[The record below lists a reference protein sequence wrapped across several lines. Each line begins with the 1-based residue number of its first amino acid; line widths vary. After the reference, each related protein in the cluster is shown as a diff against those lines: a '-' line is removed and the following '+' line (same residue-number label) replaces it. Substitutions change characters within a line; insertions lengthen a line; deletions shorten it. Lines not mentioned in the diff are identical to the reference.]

1 MTPSPKTRAFR
12 PHLLALALAS
22 AIAPATAQQPQT
34 PPPAPQAQPVPQ
46 PAAADPQ
53 TAFGITTPA
62 ADMPAP
68 APGAFTVADIRV
80 DGLQRIGAGT
90 LFTYLPIERGDTI
103 DQARAAEAIRSLY
116 KTGFFDDVRLDR
128 EGNILVVTVV
138 ERPAINKLTLTG
150 NKDIK
155 TEDLTKGLADIGL
168 AEGNTFDRL
177 SLDRV
182 TQELTRQYNNRG
194 KYNVQI
200 KPTVTRLDRNRVDVT
215 IAVTEGKAAKIRH
228 VNLIGNE
235 KFEQEDIVDTW
246 ESKESNWLS
255 WYRRDDQYSR
265 EKLEGDR
272 EKLRNFYLDRG
283 YIDFSEDSIQV
294 AISPDKRDM
303 FITAGVTEGE
313 RYTVSDVQVSG
324 DTILPKEDIEKRLF
338 VRKDQI
344 FSRRLLEATSD
355 SITNTLSNIGYAFAQ
370 VNPIPSVD
378 REKRTVAINFQ
389 VVPGPR
395 VNVRHIAFKGNTRT
409 SDEVLRREMR
419 QFEGSWYSQAA
430 IDRSKV
436 RLQQLGYFE
445 TGSVDIQS
453 QPVEGTSDQVDL
465 VVNVKETT
473 SGSFVFGVGYSQLTG
488 VSTSIQLSQNNFL
501 GSGNRVSVEANRNAY
516 LQRYAFS
523 FLNPYFTDNGM
534 SLGYNLSWREWD
546 YSDANL
552 ASYSSTSRQAQ
563 VVAGLPITEFDTV
576 SAALGIDS
584 NQINTFQGS
593 TPQELIDYIDA
604 LDQRTFH
611 AWRGE
616 LAWARDTRNDYFAPT
631 RGMYQRV
638 SAEVALPGSTVEY
651 YKLNYEISKYWPL
664 SRAIVLNTRAELGYG
679 DSYGDSVTRNIC
691 YTAPTYE
698 DTDGDGVI
706 DTQVPGADPTDP
718 CLTTSPD
725 YIKTVTADGLP
736 FFENFYAGGVR
747 SVRGFRDNTLGPRLP
762 ISGDFRPVGGSVK
775 TVGSLEMIFP
785 TLLDTPSARVSAF
798 VDFGNVYAGT
808 DDFDAGDLRASAG
821 IALLWR
827 APVGPISISYAIPL
841 RKKDTI
847 RDDDGNVLMEGD
859 EIERLQFTFGG
870 SF

>member
-1 MTPSPKTRAFR
+1 MTPSSKTRAPR
-12 PHLLALALAS
+12 RHLLALALAS
-22 AIAPATAQQPQT
+22 VAAPAVAQQ
-34 PPPAPQAQPVPQ
+34 
-46 PAAADPQ
+46 AADPQ
-53 TAFGITTPA
+53 AAFGIAPPPA
-62 ADMPAP
+62 DAP
-68 APGAFTVADIRV
+68 AVQPGSFVVSDIRV

-90 LFTYLPIERGDTI
+90 LFTYLPVERGDTM
-103 DQARAAEAIRSLY
+103 DQARAGEAIRALY
-116 KTGFFDDVRLDR
+116 KTGFFEDVRLDR
-128 EGNILVVTVV
+128 EGGILVVTVV

-168 AEGNTFDRL
+168 AEGNTYDRL
-177 SLDRV
+177 ALDRV

-200 KPTVTRLDRNRVDVT
+200 TPTVSRLDRNRVDVT
-215 IAVTEGKAAKIRH
+215 ITVDEGKAAKIRH
-228 VNLIGNE
+228 INLVGND
-235 KFEQEDIVDTW
+235 KFEEKDIRDAW
-246 ESKESNWLS
+246 ESRESNWLS

-272 EKLRNFYLDRG
+272 EKLRNYYLDRG
-283 YIDFSEDSIQV
+283 YVDFAEDSIQV

-303 FITAGVTEGE
+303 YITAGISEGE
-313 RYTVSDVQVSG
+313 QYKISDVQVSG
-324 DTILPKEDIEKRLF
+324 DTVLPKEDIENRLL

-344 FSRRLLEATSD
+344 FSRRLLELTSE
-355 SITNTLSNIGYAFAQ
+355 SITNSLSNVGYAFAQ
-370 VNPIPSVD
+370 VNPIPTVD

-395 VNVRHIAFKGNTRT
+395 VNVRRIVFKGNTRT
-409 SDEVLRREMR
+409 SNEVMRREMR

-445 TGSVDIQS
+445 SGSVDIQS
-453 QPVEGTSDQVDL
+453 EPVQGTNDQVDL
-465 VVNVKETT
+465 VVSVKETT
-473 SGSFVFGVGYSQLTG
+473 SGSFVFGLGYSQVTG

-501 GSGNRVSVEANRNAY
+501 GSGNRVSVEANRNSY

-534 SLGYNLSWREWD
+534 SLGYNLAWREFD
-546 YSDANL
+546 NSDFNTV
-552 ASYSSTSRQAQ
+552 SYNSTSRQAQ

-576 SAALGIDS
+576 SAALSIDS
-584 NQINTFQGS
+584 NQIFAYRGS
-593 TPQELIDYIDA
+593 SPEVIVDYINA
-604 LDQRTFH
+604 LGQRTFH
-611 AWRGE
+611 TWRSE

-638 SAEVALPGSTVEY
+638 SAEIALPGSTVEY
-651 YKLNYEISKYWPL
+651 YKLNYEFSKYWPL
-664 SRAIVLNTRAELGYG
+664 GRALVLNTRAELGYG
-679 DSYGDSVTRNIC
+679 DSYGDGVSRNIC
-691 YTAPTYE
+691 W
-698 DTDGDGVI
+698 TDGRYVDNDNDP
-706 DTQVPGADPTDP
+706 DTPPIYVPGADPSDP
-718 CLTTSPD
+718 CLSSSPD
-725 YIKTVTADGLP
+725 FQRTVTADGLP

-747 SVRGFRDNTLGPRLP
+747 SVRGFRDNTLGPRVGVYYDSPQTQP
-762 ISGDFRPVGGSVK
+762 IGGAVK
-775 TVGSLEMIFP
+775 TVGSLEFIFP

-798 VDFGNVYAGT
+798 VDFGNVFPDIDAV
-808 DDFDAGDLRASAG
+808 DAGELRASAG
-821 IALLWR
+821 VALLWR

-841 RKKDTI
+841 RKKDAI
-847 RDDDGNVLMEGD
+847 RDDDGDILVEGD